1 MSYTQLEDTELTDL
15 IRNGDEG
22 AFAEIYQ
29 RHWMVM
35 YNHALK
41 MLNNEE
47 DARDV
52 IQDLFATV
60 WTKAKHIQSNTNL
73 PGYLFVTLRNKI
85 IDLIHHRKTEAKYLD
100 SLAAFAVAHTNET
113 LAEITE
119 KELLQALDREIENLP
134 PKMKVI
140 FEMRVKEHKSYK
152 EIAELLDISDKTV
165 KKQVSNAIKIIKPR
179 LHSFAGWTIILLLT
193 K

>member
-1 MSYTQLEDTELTDL
+1 MSYTQLEDSELTDL
-15 IRNGDEG
+15 IRKGDEA

-41 MLNNEE
+41 MLGNEE

-52 IQDLFATV
+52 IQELFTTL
-60 WTKAKHIQSNTNL
+60 WTKAEHIQSSINL
-73 PGYLFVTLRNKI
+73 SGYLFVTLRNKI
-85 IDLIHHRKTEAKYLD
+85 IDLIHRRRTEAKYLD
-100 SLAAFAVAHTNET
+100 SLAAFAVEHTNET

-119 KELLQALDREIENLP
+119 KELMQALDLEIEKLP
-134 PKMKVI
+134 PKMRVI
-140 FEMRVKEHKSYK
+140 FEMRVKQHKSYK
-152 EIAELLDISDKTV
+152 EIADVLNISDKTV
-165 KKQVSNAIKIIKPR
+165 KKQVSNAIKIIKPK
-179 LHSFAGWTIILLLT
+179 LHSFTGWTIILLLA

>member
-1 MSYTQLEDTELTDL
+1 MSYTQLEDSELTDL
-15 IRNGDEG
+15 IRKGDEA

-41 MLNNEE
+41 MLGNEE

-52 IQDLFATV
+52 IQELFTTL
-60 WTKAKHIQSNTNL
+60 WTKAEYIQSSINL
-73 PGYLFVTLRNKI
+73 SGYLFVTLRNKI
-85 IDLIHHRKTEAKYLD
+85 IDLIHRRRTEAKYLD
-100 SLAAFAVAHTNET
+100 SLAAFAVEYTNET

-119 KELLQALDREIENLP
+119 KELLQTLDLEIEKLP
-134 PKMKVI
+134 PKMKLI
-140 FEMRVKEHKSYK
+140 FEMRVKQHKSYK
-152 EIAELLDISDKTV
+152 EIAEVLNISDKTV
-165 KKQVSNAIKIIKPR
+165 KKQVSNAIKIIKPK
-179 LHSFAGWTIILLLT
+179 LHSFTGWTIILLLA